1 MSMIVRV
8 NVVLIRTVV
17 VVVVV
22 VVVFVVVCD
31 CRSIC
36 HIFISMLLGYDNFA
50 KNFIVITVKH

>member
-1 MSMIVRV
+1 MIVRV
-8 NVVLIRTVV
+8 NVVLMRNVV

-22 VVVFVVVCD
+22 SD

-36 HIFISMLLGYDNFA
+36 YLFISMLLGYDNLA

>member
-8 NVVLIRTVV
+8 NVVLMRNVV

-22 VVVFVVVCD
+22 VVSD

-36 HIFISMLLGYDNFA
+36 YLFISMLLGYDNLA

>member
-8 NVVLIRTVV
+8 NVVLIRT
-17 VVVVV
+17 VVVV

>member
-8 NVVLIRTVV
+8 NVVLIRT
-17 VVVVV
+17 VV

>member
-1 MSMIVRV
+1 MIVRV
-8 NVVLIRTVV
+8 NVVLMRNVV

-22 VVVFVVVCD
+22 VVVVSD

-36 HIFISMLLGYDNFA
+36 YLFISMLLGYDNLA

>member
-8 NVVLIRTVV
+8 NVVLMRNVV

-22 VVVFVVVCD
+22 VVSD

-36 HIFISMLLGYDNFA
+36 SLFISMLLGYDNLA
-50 KNFIVITVKH
+50 KNFRVITVKN

>member
-8 NVVLIRTVV
+8 NVVLIRT

>member
-1 MSMIVRV
+1 MIVRV
-8 NVVLIRTVV
+8 NVVLIRT
-17 VVVVV
+17 VV

-50 KNFIVITVKH
+50 KNFMVITVKH

>member
-8 NVVLIRTVV
+8 NVVLIRTV

>member
-17 VVVVV
+17 VV
-22 VVVFVVVCD
+22 VVVCD

>member
-1 MSMIVRV
+1 MSVIVRV
-8 NVVLIRTVV
+8 NVVLMRNVV

-22 VVVFVVVCD
+22 SD

-36 HIFISMLLGYDNFA
+36 YLFISMLLDYDNLA

>member
-8 NVVLIRTVV
+8 NVVLMRNVV

-22 VVVFVVVCD
+22 VVVSD

-36 HIFISMLLGYDNFA
+36 YLFISMLLGYDNFA
-50 KNFIVITVKH
+50 KNFIVITVKHST